1 MDYVSMI
8 LSTDTYIMYIY
19 IYKNL
24 QTNPEYKWS
33 VWNYPAMYIRYDH
46 LIMGILF
53 YSDTPWRTMDTHH
66 TVDGCEIL
74 HQLIDGKHPIIYDK
88 HPIIYRLLSILF
100 GGAGF
105 CNRPQYLHDSFKL
118 NSPRRCWI
126 PWLMDFFEG
135 PQDATKYAP
144 WSKYGICFIV
154 IHTI

>member
-1 MDYVSMI
+1 M
-8 LSTDTYIMYIY
+8 T
-19 IYKNL
+19 
-24 QTNPEYKWS
+24 
-33 VWNYPAMYIRYDH
+33 H
-46 LIMGILF
+46 H
-53 YSDTPWRTMDTHH
+53 DTHH

-126 PWLMDFFEG
+126 PWLMDFLRVPKTPPNMRRG
-135 PQDATKYAP
+135 QNMVYASSSSIP
-144 WSKYGICFIV
+144 YNGNPYNAYRSPLTDWRPSLNMACSNPTLDYSWIFHDVSPCPN
-154 IHTI
+154 